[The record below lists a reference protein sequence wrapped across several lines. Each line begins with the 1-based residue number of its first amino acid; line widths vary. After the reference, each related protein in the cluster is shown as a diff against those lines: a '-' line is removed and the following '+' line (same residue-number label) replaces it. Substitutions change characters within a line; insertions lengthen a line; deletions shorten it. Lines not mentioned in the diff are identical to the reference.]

1 MITSISLNGILD
13 RLDNVIASIS
23 AIKAVKGRSLSK
35 NEYC

>member
-1 MITSISLNGILD
+1 MRTSVSYNNILD

-23 AIKAVKGRSLSK
+23 AIMAFKGRSLSK

>member
-1 MITSISLNGILD
+1 MKATTGFNNILD